1 MSLKHDNYIKDRKNV
16 TIFLGE
22 EIKMNITNI
31 CGFYNRKEANKA
43 VVNRAPKTIKKFQAL
58 KRKTAA
64 RIIQT
69 AYMCDKKRYTKDQIT
84 KAIKTI
90 KSENDCPILL
100 DDTPLNPRTI
110 IVTKCNHAFNRDAL
124 LKWLEV
130 SPHKNCPSCRS
141 IVDQIDVILDVIR
154 NTKKPSDKTKALR
167 MLCRLADSPANRK
180 TIANTGVISDL
191 LDAIR
196 NTENSFVKE
205 AALGLLC
212 RLADS
217 PANRKT
223 IANTGVI
230 SDLLDAI
237 RNTENSFVKEA
248 ALGLLCNIAILPEC
262 RKAIADDEFMPV
274 LVNIVNNPG
283 NDRIKGLAQDALEIL
298 STIIEIKNP
307 KPLHKLGLT
316 LIWSFANLSSHE
328 KSTTRLNIE
337 KLGFI
342 LIWWL
347 SDYLATQQIKPS
359 PLVKGYLRCLM
370 LAVSINQYKSW
381 TRGY

>member
-1 MSLKHDNYIKDRKNV
+1 
-16 TIFLGE
+16 
-22 EIKMNITNI
+22 
-31 CGFYNRKEANKA
+31 
-43 VVNRAPKTIKKFQAL
+43 
-58 KRKTAA
+58 
-64 RIIQT
+64 
-69 AYMCDKKRYTKDQIT
+69 MCDKKGYTKDQIT

-124 LKWLEV
+124 LKWLEL

-154 NTKKPSDKTKALR
+154 NTKEPSDKTKALR

-205 AALGLLC
+205 AAL
-212 RLADS
+212 
-217 PANRKT
+217 
-223 IANTGVI
+223 
-230 SDLLDAI
+230 
-237 RNTENSFVKEA
+237 E
-248 ALGLLCNIAILPEC
+248 LLCNIAILPEC

-328 KSTTRLNIE
+328 KSTTRLTIE

-347 SDYLATQQIKPS
+347 SDYLTTQQIKPS